1 MDDFEK
7 EMELKKL
14 DFDREKFAREVELKE
29 KEFNL
34 KISTEQKSFFKNQLY
49 ITILVAIIGLTGN
62 AIVAY
67 VNNNSQLRIEKRKAE
82 AARILEVIKTA
93 DPDKAATNLEFLLE
107 TGLVTLDTLKL
118 RHYLDNRKKGEGA
131 SLAVAEGYRQWDIT
145 KENVSSSLANC
156 ADINSIGW
164 PSNSTENFCRKGY
177 SFGFDTTK
185 KMCSW
190 AMYPVILNREIPKIP
205 RGIDKWQLD
214 PDIAPEYQVNE
225 KFFAQQNEYDR
236 GHLIRRT
243 DAMWSDTAVNEIFL
257 YSVCVPMLDVV
268 NRKYWLD
275 LENLT
280 STFLSETNKPEQKL
294 IIISGPIYGSKTIRN
309 YRGIAD
315 IPDAFY
321 RIIFNP
327 TLKKASAWIIPNAKI
342 NRIFNLSDYLVTV
355 DKIEDLT
362 GLDFFNTFSLIE
374 QESIE
379 KMPYPFNL

>member
-14 DFDREKFAREVELKE
+14 EFEREKFTREVELKE
-29 KEFNL
+29 KEFEF
-34 KISTEQKSFFKNQLY
+34 KMGGDKKSFFKNPLY
-49 ITILVAIIGLTGN
+49 ITIFVAIIGLTGN

-67 VNNNSQLRIEKRKAE
+67 VNNNSQLSIEKRKAE
-82 AARILEVIKTA
+82 AARILEVIKTG

-107 TGLVTLDTLKL
+107 TGLVTLDTLKI
-118 RHYLDNRKKGEGA
+118 RQYLDNRKKGEGA
-131 SLAVAEGYRQWDIT
+131 SLAVADEYKQWDIT
-145 KENVSSSLANC
+145 KENISSSVTNC

-164 PSNSTENFCRKGY
+164 PSNFTKNFCRKGY
-177 SFGFDTTK
+177 SFGFAVKK
-185 KMCSW
+185 KMCLW
-190 AMYPVILNREIPKIP
+190 AMYTVILNRPIPKIP
-205 RGIDKWQLD
+205 RGIDKWQSD
-214 PDIAPEYQVNE
+214 PEIAQEHQVNE
-225 KFFAQQNEYDR
+225 KFFAQNEYDK

-268 NRKYWLD
+268 NRKYWYE

-280 STFLSETNKPEQKL
+280 SPSKIETNRPEQKL
-294 IIISGPIYGSKTIRN
+294 IIISGPIYSSKTIRN

-315 IPDAFY
+315 IPDSFY

-327 TLKKASAWIIPNAKI
+327 LLKKASAWIIPNAKI
-342 NRIFNLSDYLVTV
+342 NGVFNLSDYLVSV
-355 DKIEDLT
+355 DKIENLT
-362 GLDFFNTFSLIE
+362 GLDFFNMYSLSE

-379 KMPYPFNL
+379 KMPYPFKF